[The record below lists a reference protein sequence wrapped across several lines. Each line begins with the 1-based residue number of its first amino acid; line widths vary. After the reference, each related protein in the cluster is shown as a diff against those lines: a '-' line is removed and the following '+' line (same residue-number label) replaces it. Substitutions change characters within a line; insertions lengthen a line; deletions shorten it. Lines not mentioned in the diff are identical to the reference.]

1 MSPQIKR
8 QDRSSPEYKRE
19 LYLSTAAVLILTIT
33 GGMWLGHKIA
43 RAEAARDSG
52 EYEKVR
58 KERTGK
64 RPGIEQ
70 GIVY

>member
-8 QDRSSPEYKRE
+8 QDRSSREYKRE

-33 GGMWLGHKIA
+33 GGMWLSYKIS

-58 KERTGK
+58 KEREGK